1 MTAAQR
7 AGSVDP
13 IVGRKPVHL
22 LRHMMLRSRGTVVLA
37 LMLALASAVS
47 ALTVPYV
54 VSSMVEAVG
63 AGRTPV
69 QQGAE
74 LALLVVAGA
83 VTSGWSAYLL
93 GRVGE
98 FGAADIRKMMV
109 RRILAMRP
117 ADVRARGAGDL
128 VARTTADAQQLRSV
142 SDVAVT
148 AMPVSAV
155 MVSASLVLMGLLDWV
170 LLLVV
175 VATFVVAGLAIRVFL
190 SGMRRSGR
198 ARQQAVGSLAE
209 RLTTVLAALP
219 VIKAYRA
226 EERVSEPIFEQVD
239 AVARNAVA
247 CDRAQAFIS
256 PLAGVAQQIAI
267 IGVLAIGGAR
277 VSSGRLSP
285 AHYVA
290 FLMYLFQIINPLMTV
305 ASGFGRIQLGLS
317 SVGRIL
323 EVLRARAE
331 RPGPAAEPPVPIG
344 APALEF
350 RAVSARYQGT
360 EPVLRRMDLT
370 VPARGVTAL
379 VGISGAGKT
388 TVLNLAERFLDPY
401 AGTVSLH
408 GTDVDRWP
416 LAALRGR
423 IAYVDQA
430 CTMLDATIRENAVLG
445 CAVAPDDAAVF
456 DALRRVGLADAIAAL
471 PQGLDT
477 RLGGG
482 GDLSGGQRQRLALVR
497 ALLSDA
503 DVLLLD
509 EPSSQLDG
517 LNEERLLTLLEEAA
531 RDRAV
536 VVVAHRLSTIRDSA
550 QIVYLEDGSALDAG
564 THSELLARCAGY
576 RALVRSQ
583 SGGVLDRDT
592 VGVVAASAG

>member
-1 MTAAQR
+1 MTADQR
-7 AGSVDP
+7 TTAPVDR
-13 IVGRKPVHL
+13 VVRNKPGHL
-22 LRHMMLRSRGTVVLA
+22 LRDVLDRSRTTVVLA
-37 LMLALASAVS
+37 LLLALGSA
-47 ALTVPYV
+47 ALALIVPYV
-54 VSSMVEAVG
+54 VSTMVAAVG
-63 AGRTPV
+63 TGRAPV
-69 QQGAE
+69 RQGIE
-74 LALLVVAGA
+74 LAFLVVGGA
-83 VTSGWSAYLL
+83 ATSGYSTYLL

-98 FGAADIRKMMV
+98 YGAADIRKQMV

-128 VARTTADAQQLRSV
+128 VARTTADAAQLRAV

-155 MVSASLVLMGLLDWV
+155 MVAASLVLMGLLDWV

-175 VATFVVAGLAIRVFL
+175 LATFALAGLAIKVFL
-190 SGMRRSGR
+190 RGMRRSGQ

-209 RLTTVLAALP
+209 RLTAVLAALP

-226 EERVSEPIFEQVD
+226 EEKVSGPIFEQVD
-239 AVARNAVA
+239 AVARSAVA
-247 CDRAQAFIS
+247 SDRAQAFIT
-256 PLAGVAQQIAI
+256 PLAGVAQQVAL

-277 VSSGRLSP
+277 VGSGRLTP

-290 FLMYLFQIINPLMTV
+290 FLMYLFQLINPLMTV

-331 RPGPAAEPPVPIG
+331 RPGPAAEPALPPG

-350 RAVSARYQGT
+350 RSVSARYQDAD
-360 EPVLRRMDLT
+360 VLRRLDLA
-370 VPARGVTAL
+370 VPECGITAL
-379 VGISGAGKT
+379 VGVSGAGKT
-388 TVLNLAERFLDPY
+388 TVLNLAERFLEPR
-401 AGTVSLH
+401 AGTIRLH
-408 GTDVDRWP
+408 GADVAAWP
-416 LAALRGR
+416 LTALRGR

-445 CAVAPDDAAVF
+445 CRTAPDDAAVLA
-456 DALRRVGLADAIAAL
+456 ALDRVGLAEVVTAL
-471 PQGLDT
+471 PDGLDT
-477 RLGGG
+477 RLGGA

-509 EPSSQLDG
+509 EPSSALDG
-517 LNEERLLTLLEEAA
+517 PNEERLLAVLDEAA

-536 VVVAHRLSTIRDSA
+536 VIVAHRLSTIRDSTR
-550 QIVYLEDGSALDAG
+550 IVYLEHGTAVDAG
-564 THSELLARCAGY
+564 THGELVARCPGY
-576 RALVRSQ
+576 RDLVRSQ
-583 SGGVLDRDT
+583 AGPVPERDA
-592 VGVVAASAG
+592 VGVASAS